1 MQNEKNLTPEEVR
14 SVITSRE
21 RKLTPAQI
29 KSLLTTQLQSM
40 GFTPDTAPD
49 DVYYKACASIVR
61 RILKEKRRHFMADC
75 KAKGRKQTYYLC
87 MEFLLGRSLK
97 NSIYNLNLS
106 SEFSQALKEMGV
118 KMENLFELEP
128 DAGLGNGGLGRLAAC
143 FMDALATCGY
153 PAMGYSILYEFG
165 IFKQKIIDGWQTEL
179 PDEWLPGGEIWLE
192 RIPEHAVD
200 VNFGGRVEEFW
211 DYGYHHVLYKDY
223 TTVKA
228 VPYDIMISGY
238 DGKGVSLLRVWSAQS
253 SAIDMDAFNRGD
265 YTKAFGQDSNAEAI
279 SKVLYPND
287 NHPAGKNLRLRQQY
301 FLVAASI
308 SDIVRRHM
316 ELYGTLENFAE
327 KNAIHI
333 NDTHPALA
341 IPELM
346 RILLDEC
353 GYPWDKAWTIVSNTF
368 AYTNH
373 TVMPEALE
381 TWNEDMFRTLLPRIY
396 QIVVEINNRFC
407 RQLTDQFHLDG
418 YTVSRMAI
426 VNGHSI
432 RMANLSIVGSHS
444 VNGVSTL
451 HSNILKDSL
460 FHDFYKIQPY
470 KFHNVTNGI
479 ASRRWLYQSNPRLNN
494 YIKELIGDGFM
505 HDMTQLQ
512 KLMDYKDDKQV
523 HEQLAKIKLANKQ
536 DFAAYI
542 KEHTGQVIDPN
553 SIFDV
558 QVKRLHEYK
567 RQHLNALHI
576 LALYNE
582 IKHNP
587 NHNIQPTTFIFGA
600 KAAPGYYMAKQI
612 IKFICSLGQMIEN
625 DPQARDILKI
635 VYLEDYRVTL
645 SELLM
650 PASEVSEQISL
661 AGTEA
666 SGTGNMKLML
676 NGAITLGTWDG
687 ANVEIGQAVGPD
699 NIFVFGMRT
708 EEVEQLKQ
716 TGYYPNELYLS
727 NPVLKEAI
735 DMIGSGIGGDSF
747 DQIANSLKNNDPY
760 MVLRDFDSYDQQR
773 KNLMRTY
780 RTDPDRWQ
788 RMSLVNIAQSGYF
801 CADRAIHEYARDI
814 WHLD

>member
-1 MQNEKNLTPEEVR
+1 MNEKQLTSQE
-14 SVITSRE
+14 
-21 RKLTPAQI
+21 I
-29 KSLLTTQLQSM
+29 KSLLTAQIEAIGS
-40 GFTPDTAPD
+40 TPDFASD
-49 DVYYKACASIVR
+49 EIFYKACATLVR
-61 RILKEKRRHFMADC
+61 RMLKEKRRHFMADT
-75 KAKGRKQTYYLC
+75 KSKGRKQVYYLS

-97 NSIYNLNLS
+97 NAIYNLNLAP
-106 SEFSQALKEMGV
+106 EFSQALKEMGV

-179 PDEWLPGGEIWLE
+179 PDNWLPGGEVWLE
-192 RIPEHAVD
+192 CIPEHSVD

-238 DGKGVSLLRVWSAQS
+238 DGKAVSVLRVWRAKQS
-253 SAIDMDAFNRGD
+253 VLDMEAFNRGD
-265 YTKAFGQDSNAEAI
+265 YLNALSQESSAEVI

-287 NHPAGKNLRLRQQY
+287 NHEAGKNLRLRQQY

-316 ELYGTLENFAE
+316 EIYGTLDNFAE

-333 NDTHPALA
+333 NDTHPTLA

-346 RILLDEC
+346 RFLLDEC

-373 TVMPEALE
+373 TVMSEALE
-381 TWNEDMFRTLLPRIY
+381 RWNEDMFRTLLPRIY
-396 QIVVEINNRFC
+396 QIIVEINNRFC
-407 RQLTDQFHLDG
+407 RQLTEQFHLDG

-426 VNGHSI
+426 IHEHQI
-432 RMANLSIVGSHS
+432 RMANLCIAGSHS

-470 KFHNVTNGI
+470 KFKNVTNGI

-505 HDMTQLQ
+505 HDMSQLK
-512 KLMDYKDDKQV
+512 KLLPYQNDKQV
-523 HEQLAKIKLANKQ
+523 LEQLSKIKLANKE
-536 DFAAYI
+536 DFAQYI
-542 KEHTGQVIDPN
+542 KDHTGQIIDPH
-553 SIFDV
+553 SVFDV

-582 IKHNP
+582 IKSNP
-587 NHNIQPTTFIFGA
+587 HADIQPTTFIFGA

-612 IKFICSLGQMIEN
+612 IKFICSLGKMIEN
-625 DPQARDILKI
+625 DPQTRDILKI

-650 PASEVSEQISL
+650 PASEISEQISL

-676 NGAITLGTWDG
+676 NGALTIGTWDG
-687 ANVEIGQAVGPD
+687 ANIEIGQAVGND

-708 EEVEQLKQ
+708 PEVDRLKQ
-716 TGYYPNELYLS
+716 TGYYPQEIYLN
-727 NPVLKEAI
+727 NPVIKQAV
-735 DMIGSGIGGDSF
+735 DMIGDNIAGDRF
-747 DQIANSLKNNDPY
+747 EQISLSLKTADPY
-760 MVLRDFDSYDQQR
+760 MVLRDFDSYDRTR
-773 KNLMRTY
+773 KLALNIY
-780 RTDPDRWQ
+780 RNDPMKWQ
-788 RMSLVNIAQSGYF
+788 KMSLVNIAESGYF
-801 CADRAIHEYARDI
+801 CADRAIQEYAHNI
-814 WHLD
+814 WNLD

>member
-1 MQNEKNLTPEEVR
+1 MFVET
-14 SVITSRE
+14 
-21 RKLTPAQI
+21 KLTTAEI
-29 KSLLTTQLQSM
+29 KKLLTERLEEM
-40 GFTPDTAPD
+40 GFTPKNASDEMF
-49 DVYYKACASIVR
+49 YKACAGVVR
-61 RILKEKRRHFMADC
+61 KILTEKHNHFMAES

-97 NSIYNLNLS
+97 NSIYNLNLAP
-106 SEFSQALKEMGV
+106 EFQEALKEMGV

-153 PAMGYSILYEFG
+153 PAIGYSILYEFG
-165 IFKQKIIDGWQTEL
+165 IFKQKIIDGWQSEL
-179 PDEWLPGGEIWLE
+179 PDNWLPGGEVWLE
-192 RIPEHAVD
+192 RVPEQTVD
-200 VNFGGRVEEFW
+200 VNFGGKVEEFW

-238 DGKGVSLLRVWSAQS
+238 DGKGVSMLRVWSAQS

-265 YTKAFGQDSNAEAI
+265 YVKAFGQDSSAEAI
-279 SKVLYPND
+279 STVLNPND

-301 FLVAASI
+301 FLVSASVA
-308 SDIVRRHM
+308 DIVRRHM
-316 ELYGTLENFAE
+316 DLYGTLENFAE

-353 GYPWDKAWTIVSNTF
+353 GYPWDKAWTIVCNTF

-373 TVMPEALE
+373 TVMSEALE
-381 TWNEDMFRTLLPRIY
+381 CWNEDMFRTLLPRIY

-407 RQLTDQFHLDG
+407 RQLSEHFHLDG

-426 VNGHSI
+426 IHDHSI

-444 VNGVSTL
+444 VNGVSAL
-451 HSNILKDSL
+451 HSEILKNDL

-470 KFHNVTNGI
+470 KFCSVTNGI
-479 ASRRWLYQSNPRLNN
+479 ASRRWLYQSNPRLTNL
-494 YIKELIGDGFM
+494 IKDLIGDGFL
-505 HDMTQLQ
+505 HDME
-512 KLMDYKDDKQV
+512 KLKKLLPYQNDKQV
-523 HEQLAKIKLANKQ
+523 LEQLAKIKLENKK

-542 KEHTGQVIDPN
+542 KEQTGQIIDPN

-576 LALYNE
+576 LSLYNE
-582 IKHNP
+582 LKTNP
-587 NHNIQPTTFIFGA
+587 HANIQPTTFIFGA

-612 IKFICSLGQMIEN
+612 IKFICSLGEMIEN
-625 DPQARDILKI
+625 DPQVRDILKI

-650 PASEVSEQISL
+650 PASEISEQISL

-676 NGAITLGTWDG
+676 NGAVTLGTWDG
-687 ANVEIGQAVGPD
+687 ANVEIGEAVGPD
-699 NIFVFGMRT
+699 NLFVVGMRT
-708 EEVEQLKQ
+708 PEVNQLKSS
-716 TGYYPNELYLS
+716 GYYPNEIYLG
-727 NPVLKEAI
+727 NPVLKQAI
-735 DMIGSGIGGDSF
+735 DQIGSNIAGDAFQPIS
-747 DQIANSLKNNDPY
+747 DSLKNSDPY
-760 MVLRDFDSYDQQR
+760 MVLRDFESYDKVR
-773 KNLMRTY
+773 RLALSTY
-780 RTDPDRWQ
+780 QNDQTRWQ
-788 RMSLVNIAQSGYF
+788 KMSLVNIAQSGYF
-801 CADRAIHEYARDI
+801 CADRAIQEYAHTI
-814 WHLD
+814 WNLD

>member
-1 MQNEKNLTPEEVR
+1 MQTTK
-14 SVITSRE
+14 ITSQ
-21 RKLTPAQI
+21 QI
-29 KSLLTTQLQSM
+29 KSMLLSELESM
-40 GFTPDTAPD
+40 GISLSFASDE
-49 DVYYKACASIVR
+49 VFYKACASIVR
-61 RILKEKRRHFMADC
+61 KILKEKRRHFMAGC
-75 KAKGRKQTYYLC
+75 NAKGQKQTYYLC

-97 NSIYNLNLS
+97 NSVYNLELAD
-106 SEFSQALKEMGV
+106 EFNAALKEYNV

-179 PDEWLPGGEIWLE
+179 PDNWLPGGEVWLE
-192 RIPEHAVD
+192 CVPEHTVD
-200 VNFGGRVEEFW
+200 VNFGGRIEEFW
-211 DYGYHHVLYKDY
+211 DYGYHHVLHKDY

-238 DGKGVSLLRVWSAQS
+238 DGKGVSVLRVWSAKQP
-253 SAIDMDAFNRGD
+253 ALDMEAFNRGD
-265 YTKAFGQDSNAEAI
+265 YLHALGQNSNAEVI
-279 SKVLYPND
+279 SKILYPND

-301 FLVAASI
+301 FLVAASV

-353 GYPWDKAWTIVSNTF
+353 GYPWDQAWTIVSNTF

-373 TVMPEALE
+373 TVMKEALE
-381 TWNEDMFRTLLPRIY
+381 CWNEDMFRTLLPRIY
-396 QIVVEINNRFC
+396 QIIVEINNRFC
-407 RQLTDQFHLDG
+407 RQLTEQFHLDG

-426 VNGHSI
+426 VQEHQI

-444 VNGVSTL
+444 VNGVSSL
-451 HSNILKDSL
+451 HSDILKQTL

-470 KFHNVTNGI
+470 KFQSVTNGI
-479 ASRRWLYQSNPRLNN
+479 ASRRWLYQSNPRLTGL
-494 YIKELIGDGFM
+494 IKELIGDEFM
-505 HDMTQLQ
+505 HDMPQLQ
-512 KLMDYKDDKQV
+512 KLLKYQDDKQV
-523 HEQLAKIKLANKQ
+523 QQKLAAIKLANKQ
-536 DFAAYI
+536 DFAEYI
-542 KEHTGQVIDPN
+542 RQHTGQIIDPN
-553 SIFDV
+553 SLFDV

-576 LALYNE
+576 LSLYNE
-582 IKHNP
+582 IKTNP
-587 NHNIQPTTFIFGA
+587 HADIQPTTFIFGA

-612 IKFICSLGQMIEN
+612 IKFIFCLGKMIEQ
-625 DPQARDILKI
+625 DPQTGDILKI

-650 PASEVSEQISL
+650 PASEISEQISL

-676 NGAITLGTWDG
+676 NGAVTLGTWDG
-687 ANVEIGQAVGPD
+687 ANVEIGESVGKD
-699 NIFVFGMRT
+699 NIFVFGMNT
-708 EEVEQLKQ
+708 DEVNKLKSE
-716 TGYYPNELYLS
+716 GYYPNELYLS
-727 NPVLKEAI
+727 NPVLKQSI
-735 DMIGSGIGGDSF
+735 DMIHNNIAGERF
-747 DQIANSLKNNDPY
+747 EQIADSLKNNDPY
-760 MVLRDFDSYDQQR
+760 MALRDFDSYDKVR
-773 KNLMRTY
+773 KLALSVY
-780 RTDPDRWQ
+780 RHDQSKWQ
-788 RMSLVNIAQSGYF
+788 KMSLNNIAQAGYF
-801 CADRAIHEYARDI
+801 CADRAIQEYAHNI
-814 WHLD
+814 WNLD

>member
-1 MQNEKNLTPEEVR
+1 MKEKQF
-14 SVITSRE
+14 TSQE
-21 RKLTPAQI
+21 I
-29 KSLLTTQLQSM
+29 KSLLTAQIEAM
-40 GFTPDTAPD
+40 GSTPDLASD
-49 DVYYKACASIVR
+49 EIFYKACATLVR
-61 RILKEKRRHFMADC
+61 RILKEKRRHFMADT
-75 KAKGRKQTYYLC
+75 KSKGRKQVYYLS

-97 NSIYNLNLS
+97 NAIYNLNLAPQ
-106 SEFSQALKEMGV
+106 FSQALKEMGV

-179 PDEWLPGGEIWLE
+179 PDNWLPGGEVWFE
-192 RIPEHAVD
+192 CIPEHSVD
-200 VNFGGRVEEFW
+200 INFGGRVEEFW

-238 DGKGVSLLRVWSAQS
+238 DGKAVSVLRVWSAKQS
-253 SAIDMDAFNRGD
+253 VLDMEAFNRGD
-265 YTKAFGQDSNAEAI
+265 YVNALSQESSAEVI

-287 NHPAGKNLRLRQQY
+287 NHEAGKNLRLRQQY

-316 ELYGTLENFAE
+316 EIYGTLDNFAE

-333 NDTHPALA
+333 NDTHPTLA

-346 RILLDEC
+346 RFLLDEC

-373 TVMPEALE
+373 TVMSEALE
-381 TWNEDMFRTLLPRIY
+381 RWNEDMFRTLLPRIY
-396 QIVVEINNRFC
+396 QIIVEINNRFC
-407 RQLTDQFHLDG
+407 RQLTEQFHLDG

-426 VNGHSI
+426 IHEHQI
-432 RMANLSIVGSHS
+432 RMANLCIAGSHS

-470 KFHNVTNGI
+470 KFKNVTNGI

-505 HDMTQLQ
+505 HDMSQLK
-512 KLMDYKDDKQV
+512 KLLPYQNDKQV
-523 HEQLAKIKLANKQ
+523 LEQLSKIKLANKE
-536 DFAAYI
+536 DFAQYI
-542 KEHTGQVIDPN
+542 KDHTGQIIDPH
-553 SIFDV
+553 SVFDV

-582 IKHNP
+582 IKSNP
-587 NHNIQPTTFIFGA
+587 HADIQPTTFIFGA

-612 IKFICSLGQMIEN
+612 IKFICSLGKMIEN
-625 DPQARDILKI
+625 DPQTRDILKI

-650 PASEVSEQISL
+650 PASEISEQISL

-676 NGAITLGTWDG
+676 NGALTIGTWDG
-687 ANVEIGQAVGPD
+687 ANVEIGQAVGND

-708 EEVEQLKQ
+708 PEVDRLKQ
-716 TGYYPNELYLS
+716 TGYYPQEIYLN
-727 NPVLKEAI
+727 NPVIKQAV
-735 DMIGSGIGGDSF
+735 DMIGDNIAGDRF
-747 DQIANSLKNNDPY
+747 EQISLSLKTADPY
-760 MVLRDFDSYDQQR
+760 MVLRDFDSYDRTR
-773 KNLMRTY
+773 KLALNIY
-780 RTDPDRWQ
+780 RNDPMKWQ
-788 RMSLVNIAQSGYF
+788 KMSLVNIAESGYF
-801 CADRAIHEYARDI
+801 CADRAIQEYAHNI
-814 WHLD
+814 WNLD

>member
-1 MQNEKNLTPEEVR
+1 MKEKQF
-14 SVITSRE
+14 TSQE
-21 RKLTPAQI
+21 I
-29 KSLLTTQLQSM
+29 KSLLTAQIEAM
-40 GFTPDTAPD
+40 GSTPDFASD
-49 DVYYKACASIVR
+49 EIFYKACATLVR
-61 RILKEKRRHFMADC
+61 RILKEKRRHFMADT
-75 KAKGRKQTYYLC
+75 KSKGRKQVYYLS

-97 NSIYNLNLS
+97 NAIYNLNLAPQ
-106 SEFSQALKEMGV
+106 FSQALKEMGV

-179 PDEWLPGGEIWLE
+179 PDNWLPGGEVWFE
-192 RIPEHAVD
+192 CIPEHSVD
-200 VNFGGRVEEFW
+200 INFGGRVEEFW

-238 DGKGVSLLRVWSAQS
+238 DGKAVSVLRVWSAKQS
-253 SAIDMDAFNRGD
+253 VLDMEAFNRGD
-265 YTKAFGQDSNAEAI
+265 YVNALSQESSAEVI

-287 NHPAGKNLRLRQQY
+287 NHEAGKNLRLRQQY

-316 ELYGTLENFAE
+316 EIYGTLDNFAE

-333 NDTHPALA
+333 NDTHPTLA

-346 RILLDEC
+346 RFLLDEC

-373 TVMPEALE
+373 TVMSEALE
-381 TWNEDMFRTLLPRIY
+381 RWNEDMFRTLLPRIY
-396 QIVVEINNRFC
+396 QIIVEINNRFC
-407 RQLTDQFHLDG
+407 RQLTEQFHLDG

-426 VNGHSI
+426 IHEHQI
-432 RMANLSIVGSHS
+432 RMANLCIAGSHS

-470 KFHNVTNGI
+470 KFKNVTNGI

-505 HDMTQLQ
+505 HDMSQLK
-512 KLMDYKDDKQV
+512 KLLPYQTDKQV
-523 HEQLAKIKLANKQ
+523 LEQLSKIKLANKE
-536 DFAAYI
+536 DFAQYI
-542 KEHTGQVIDPN
+542 KDHTGQIIDPH
-553 SIFDV
+553 SVFDV

-582 IKHNP
+582 IKSNP
-587 NHNIQPTTFIFGA
+587 HANIQPTTFIFGA

-612 IKFICSLGQMIEN
+612 IKFICSLGKMIEN
-625 DPQARDILKI
+625 DPQTRDILKI

-650 PASEVSEQISL
+650 PASEISEQISL

-676 NGAITLGTWDG
+676 NGALTIGTWDG
-687 ANVEIGQAVGPD
+687 ANVEIGQAVGDD

-708 EEVEQLKQ
+708 PEVDRLKQ
-716 TGYYPNELYLS
+716 TGYYPQEIYLN
-727 NPVLKEAI
+727 NPVIKQAV
-735 DMIGSGIGGDSF
+735 DMIGSNIAGDRF
-747 DQIANSLKNNDPY
+747 EQISLSLKTTDPY
-760 MVLRDFDSYDQQR
+760 MVLRDFDSYDRTR
-773 KNLMRTY
+773 KLALNTY
-780 RTDPDRWQ
+780 RNDPMKWQ
-788 RMSLVNIAQSGYF
+788 KMSLVNIAESGYF
-801 CADRAIHEYARDI
+801 CADRAIQEYAHNV
-814 WHLD
+814 WNLD

>member
-1 MQNEKNLTPEEVR
+1 MCIR
-14 SVITSRE
+14 DS
-21 RKLTPAQI
+21 
-29 KSLLTTQLQSM
+29 
-40 GFTPDTAPD
+40 
-49 DVYYKACASIVR
+49 
-61 RILKEKRRHFMADC
+61 
-75 KAKGRKQTYYLC
+75 
-87 MEFLLGRSLK
+87 
-97 NSIYNLNLS
+97 
-106 SEFSQALKEMGV
+106 
-118 KMENLFELEP
+118 
-128 DAGLGNGGLGRLAAC
+128 
-143 FMDALATCGY
+143 
-153 PAMGYSILYEFG
+153 
-165 IFKQKIIDGWQTEL
+165 
-179 PDEWLPGGEIWLE
+179 
-192 RIPEHAVD
+192 
-200 VNFGGRVEEFW
+200 
-211 DYGYHHVLYKDY
+211 
-223 TTVKA
+223 
-228 VPYDIMISGY
+228 
-238 DGKGVSLLRVWSAQS
+238 
-253 SAIDMDAFNRGD
+253 

-553 SIFDV
+553 SMFDV

>member
-1 MQNEKNLTPEEVR
+1 MEA
-14 SVITSRE
+14 
-21 RKLTPAQI
+21 KLTAAQI
-29 KSLLTTQLQSM
+29 KAQLTAEIESLGM
-40 GFTPDTAPD
+40 TPETAPD
-49 DVYYKACASIVR
+49 EVYYKASASLVR
-61 RILKEKRRHFMADC
+61 RILKEKRRHFMADS

-97 NSIYNLNLS
+97 NSIYNLNIA
-106 SEFSQALKEMGV
+106 SEFSTALKEMGV

-179 PDEWLPGGEIWLE
+179 PDNWLPGGDVWLE
-192 RIPEHAVD
+192 CIPEHTVD
-200 VNFGGRVEEFW
+200 INFGGRVEEFW

-238 DGKGVSLLRVWSAQS
+238 DGKAVSLLRVWSAKQP
-253 SAIDMDAFNRGD
+253 ALDMEAFNRGD
-265 YTKAFGQDSNAEAI
+265 YLNALGQASNAEVI

-316 ELYGTLENFAE
+316 EIYGTLENFAE

-373 TVMPEALE
+373 TVMSEALE
-381 TWNEDMFRTLLPRIY
+381 CWNEDMFRTLLPRIY

-407 RQLTDQFHLDG
+407 KQLAEQFHLDG
-418 YTVSRMAI
+418 YTCSRMAI
-426 VNGHSI
+426 IDNHSI
-432 RMANLSIVGSHS
+432 RMANLSVVGSHS
-444 VNGVSTL
+444 VNGVSSL
-451 HSNILKDSL
+451 HSEILKNDL
-460 FHDFYKIQPY
+460 FNDFYKIQPY
-470 KFHNVTNGI
+470 KFKNVTNGI

-494 YIKELIGDGFM
+494 YIKDLIGDGFM
-505 HDMTQLQ
+505 HDMEQLQ
-512 KLMDYKDDKQV
+512 KLMPYQNDKQV
-523 HEQLAKIKLANKQ
+523 LEQLAKIKLANKQ

-558 QVKRLHEYK
+558 QVKRMHEYK

-582 IKHNP
+582 IKQNP
-587 NHNIQPTTFIFGA
+587 HADIPPVTFIFGA

-612 IKFICSLGQMIEN
+612 IKFICSLGEMIEN
-625 DPQARDILKI
+625 DPQTRDILKI

-650 PASEVSEQISL
+650 PASEISEQISL

-676 NGAITLGTWDG
+676 NGAVTIGTWDG
-687 ANVEIGQAVGPD
+687 ANVEIGQAIGED

-708 EEVEQLKQ
+708 PEVNQLKAS
-716 TGYYPNELYLS
+716 GYYPNELYLS
-727 NPVLKEAI
+727 NPVLKQAI
-735 DMIGSGIGGDSF
+735 DMIGSNIAGDSF
-747 DQIANSLKNNDPY
+747 DQIASSLKNSDPY
-760 MVLRDFDSYDQQR
+760 MVLRDFESYDKTR
-773 KNLMRTY
+773 KLAFDTY
-780 RTDPDRWQ
+780 RNDQMNWQ
-788 RMSLVNIAQSGYF
+788 KMSLVNIAQSGYF
-801 CADRAIHEYARDI
+801 CADRAIHEYARNI
-814 WHLD
+814 WNLD

>member
-1 MQNEKNLTPEEVR
+1 MKEKQF
-14 SVITSRE
+14 TSQE
-21 RKLTPAQI
+21 I
-29 KSLLTTQLQSM
+29 KSLLTAQIEAM
-40 GFTPDTAPD
+40 GSTPDLASD
-49 DVYYKACASIVR
+49 EIFYKACATLVR
-61 RILKEKRRHFMADC
+61 RILKEKRRHFMADT
-75 KAKGRKQTYYLC
+75 KSKGRKQVYYLS

-97 NSIYNLNLS
+97 NAIYNLNLAPQ
-106 SEFSQALKEMGV
+106 FSQALKEMGV

-179 PDEWLPGGEIWLE
+179 PDNWLPGGEVWFE
-192 RIPEHAVD
+192 CIPEHSVD
-200 VNFGGRVEEFW
+200 INFGGRVEEFW

-238 DGKGVSLLRVWSAQS
+238 DGKAVSVLRVWSAKQS
-253 SAIDMDAFNRGD
+253 VLDMEAFNRGD
-265 YTKAFGQDSNAEAI
+265 YVNALSQESCAEVI

-287 NHPAGKNLRLRQQY
+287 NHEAGKNLRLRQQY

-316 ELYGTLENFAE
+316 EIYGTLDNFAE

-333 NDTHPALA
+333 NDTHPTLA

-346 RILLDEC
+346 RFLLDEC

-373 TVMPEALE
+373 TVMSEALE
-381 TWNEDMFRTLLPRIY
+381 RWNEDMFRTLLPRIY
-396 QIVVEINNRFC
+396 QIIVEINNRFC
-407 RQLTDQFHLDG
+407 RQLTEQFHLDG

-426 VNGHSI
+426 IHEHQI
-432 RMANLSIVGSHS
+432 RMANLCIAGSHS

-470 KFHNVTNGI
+470 KFKNVTNGI

-505 HDMTQLQ
+505 HDMSQLK
-512 KLMDYKDDKQV
+512 KLLPYQTDKQV
-523 HEQLAKIKLANKQ
+523 LEQLSKIKLANKE
-536 DFAAYI
+536 DFAQYI
-542 KEHTGQVIDPN
+542 KDHTGQIIDPH
-553 SIFDV
+553 SVFDV

-582 IKHNP
+582 IKSNP
-587 NHNIQPTTFIFGA
+587 HANIQPTTFIFGA

-612 IKFICSLGQMIEN
+612 IKFICSLGKMIEN
-625 DPQARDILKI
+625 DPQTRDILKI

-650 PASEVSEQISL
+650 PASEISEQISL

-676 NGAITLGTWDG
+676 NGALTIGTWDG
-687 ANVEIGQAVGPD
+687 ANVEIGQAVGDD

-708 EEVEQLKQ
+708 PEVDRLKQ
-716 TGYYPNELYLS
+716 TGYYPQEIYLN
-727 NPVLKEAI
+727 NPVIKQAV
-735 DMIGSGIGGDSF
+735 DMIGSNIAGDRF
-747 DQIANSLKNNDPY
+747 EQISLSLKTADPY
-760 MVLRDFDSYDQQR
+760 MVLRDFDSYDRTR
-773 KNLMRTY
+773 KLALNIY
-780 RTDPDRWQ
+780 RNDPMKWQ
-788 RMSLVNIAQSGYF
+788 KMSLVNIAESGYF
-801 CADRAIHEYARDI
+801 CADRAIQEYAHNI
-814 WHLD
+814 WNLD

>member
-308 SDIVRRHM
+308 SDIVR
-316 ELYGTLENFAE
+316 
-327 KNAIHI
+327 
-333 NDTHPALA
+333 
-341 IPELM
+341 
-346 RILLDEC
+346 ILLDEC

-553 SIFDV
+553 SMFDV

>member
-165 IFKQKIIDGWQTEL
+165 IFKKIIDGWQTEL

-553 SIFDV
+553 SMFDV

>member
-1 MQNEKNLTPEEVR
+1 MEETKLTTEEIKKLLASEIELLSFTPE
-14 SVITSRE
+14 
-21 RKLTPAQI
+21 
-29 KSLLTTQLQSM
+29 
-40 GFTPDTAPD
+40 TAPD
-49 DVYYKACASIVR
+49 NIYYKACASLARKIMR
-61 RILKEKRRHFMADC
+61 EKRRHFISDAR
-75 KAKGRKQTYYLC
+75 AKGRKQVYYLS

-97 NSIYNLNLS
+97 NSIYNLNLVN
-106 SEFSQALKEMGV
+106 EFSTALKEMGV

-143 FMDALATCGY
+143 YMDALSTCAY
-153 PAMGYSILYEFG
+153 PAVGYSILYEFG
-165 IFKQKIIDGWQTEL
+165 IFKQKIVDGWQTEL
-179 PDEWLPGGEIWLE
+179 PDDWLPGGEVWLKCV
-192 RIPEHAVD
+192 PELAVD
-200 VNFGGRVEEFW
+200 VHFGGQIEEFW
-211 DYGYHHVLYKDY
+211 DYSYHHVLHKNY

-238 DGKGVSLLRVWSAQS
+238 DSKAVNVLRVWSAQS

-265 YTKAFGQDSNAEAI
+265 YLHALGQESGAEAI
-279 SKVLYPND
+279 SKILYPND
-287 NHPAGKNLRLRQQY
+287 NHTAGKNLRLRQQY
-301 FLVAASI
+301 FLSAASVA
-308 SDIVRRHM
+308 DIVRRHM
-316 ELYGTLENFAE
+316 DLYGTLENFAE

-333 NDTHPALA
+333 NDTHPTLA

-373 TVMPEALE
+373 TVMSEALE
-381 TWNEDMFRTLLPRIY
+381 CWNEDMFRTLLPRIY
-396 QIVVEINNRFC
+396 QIIVEINNRLC
-407 RQLTDQFHLDG
+407 RQLRDQFHLDG

-426 VNGHSI
+426 IDNHTI
-432 RMANLSIVGSHS
+432 RMANLCITGSHS

-451 HSNILKDSL
+451 HSNILKESL

-470 KFHNVTNGI
+470 KFQNVTNGI

-505 HDMTQLQ
+505 HDMSQLKQ
-512 KLMDYKDDKQV
+512 LLPFQNDKQV
-523 HEQLAKIKLANKQ
+523 HEQLRKIKLANKQ
-536 DFAAYI
+536 DFVAYV

-553 SIFDV
+553 SVFDV

-576 LALYNE
+576 LSLYNE
-582 IKHNP
+582 LKTNP
-587 NHNIQPTTFIFGA
+587 HADIQPTTFVFGA

-612 IKFICSLGQMIEN
+612 IKFICSLGKMLEN
-625 DPQARDILKI
+625 DPQTRDILKI

-650 PASEVSEQISL
+650 PASEISEQISL

-676 NGAITLGTWDG
+676 NGALTIGTWDG
-687 ANVEIGQAVGPD
+687 ANVEIGEAVGPD

-708 EEVEQLKQ
+708 PEVDRLKKD
-716 TGYYPNELYLS
+716 GYYPNEIYLN
-727 NPVLKEAI
+727 NPVIKQAV
-735 DMIGSGIGGDSF
+735 DMIGSNIAGDSF
-747 DQIANSLKNNDPY
+747 TQISNSLKSDDPY
-760 MVLRDFDSYDQQR
+760 MVLRDFDSYDKTR
-773 KNLMRTY
+773 RLALSTY
-780 RTDPDRWQ
+780 QNDQTRWQ
-788 RMSLVNIAQSGYF
+788 QMSLVNIAESGYF
-801 CADRAIHEYARDI
+801 CADRAIREYANNI

>member
-1 MQNEKNLTPEEVR
+1 MKEKQF
-14 SVITSRE
+14 TSQE
-21 RKLTPAQI
+21 I
-29 KSLLTTQLQSM
+29 KSLLTAQIEAM
-40 GFTPDTAPD
+40 GSTPDFASD
-49 DVYYKACASIVR
+49 EIFYKACATLVR
-61 RILKEKRRHFMADC
+61 RILKEKRRHFMADT
-75 KAKGRKQTYYLC
+75 KSKGRKQVYYLS

-97 NSIYNLNLS
+97 NAIYNLNLAPQ
-106 SEFSQALKEMGV
+106 FSQALKEMGV

-179 PDEWLPGGEIWLE
+179 PDNWLPGGEVWFE
-192 RIPEHAVD
+192 CIPEHSVD
-200 VNFGGRVEEFW
+200 INFGGRVEEFW

-238 DGKGVSLLRVWSAQS
+238 DGKAVSVLRVWSAKQS
-253 SAIDMDAFNRGD
+253 VLDMEAFNRGD
-265 YTKAFGQDSNAEAI
+265 YVNALSQESSAEVI

-287 NHPAGKNLRLRQQY
+287 NHEAGKNLRLRQQY

-316 ELYGTLENFAE
+316 EIYGTLDNFAE

-333 NDTHPALA
+333 NDTHPTLA

-346 RILLDEC
+346 RFLLDEC

-373 TVMPEALE
+373 TVMSEALE
-381 TWNEDMFRTLLPRIY
+381 RWNEDMFRTLLPRIY
-396 QIVVEINNRFC
+396 QIIVEINNRFC
-407 RQLTDQFHLDG
+407 RQLTEQFHLDG

-426 VNGHSI
+426 IHEHQI
-432 RMANLSIVGSHS
+432 RMANLCIAGSHS

-470 KFHNVTNGI
+470 KFKNVTNGI

-505 HDMTQLQ
+505 HDMSQLK
-512 KLMDYKDDKQV
+512 KLLPYQTDKQV
-523 HEQLAKIKLANKQ
+523 LEQLSKIKLANKE
-536 DFAAYI
+536 DFAQYI
-542 KEHTGQVIDPN
+542 KDHTGQIIDPH
-553 SIFDV
+553 SVFDV

-582 IKHNP
+582 IKSNP
-587 NHNIQPTTFIFGA
+587 HANIQPTTFIFGA

-612 IKFICSLGQMIEN
+612 IKFICSLGKMIEN
-625 DPQARDILKI
+625 DPQTRDILKI

-650 PASEVSEQISL
+650 PASEISEQISL

-676 NGAITLGTWDG
+676 NGALTIGTWDG
-687 ANVEIGQAVGPD
+687 ANVEIGQAVGDD

-708 EEVEQLKQ
+708 PEVDRLKQ
-716 TGYYPNELYLS
+716 TGYYPQEIYLN
-727 NPVLKEAI
+727 NPVIKQAV
-735 DMIGSGIGGDSF
+735 DMIGNNIAGDRF
-747 DQIANSLKNNDPY
+747 EQISLSLKTTDPY
-760 MVLRDFDSYDQQR
+760 MVLRDFDSYDRTR
-773 KNLMRTY
+773 KLALNTY
-780 RTDPDRWQ
+780 RNDPMKWQ
-788 RMSLVNIAQSGYF
+788 KMSLVNIAESGYF
-801 CADRAIHEYARDI
+801 CADRAIQEYAHNV
-814 WHLD
+814 WNLD

>member
-1 MQNEKNLTPEEVR
+1 MKEKQF
-14 SVITSRE
+14 TSQE
-21 RKLTPAQI
+21 I
-29 KSLLTTQLQSM
+29 KSLLTAQIEAM
-40 GFTPDTAPD
+40 GSTPDLASD
-49 DVYYKACASIVR
+49 EIFYKACATLVR
-61 RILKEKRRHFMADC
+61 RILKEKRRHFMADT
-75 KAKGRKQTYYLC
+75 KSKGRKQVYYLS

-97 NSIYNLNLS
+97 NAIYNLNLAPQ
-106 SEFSQALKEMGV
+106 FSQALKEMGV

-179 PDEWLPGGEIWLE
+179 PDNWLPGGEVWFE
-192 RIPEHAVD
+192 CIPEHSVD
-200 VNFGGRVEEFW
+200 INFGGRVEEFW

-238 DGKGVSLLRVWSAQS
+238 DGKAVSVLRVWSAKQS
-253 SAIDMDAFNRGD
+253 VLDMEAFNRGD
-265 YTKAFGQDSNAEAI
+265 YVNALSQESSAEVI

-287 NHPAGKNLRLRQQY
+287 NHEAGKNLRLRQQY

-316 ELYGTLENFAE
+316 EIYGTLDNFAE

-333 NDTHPALA
+333 NDTHPTLA

-346 RILLDEC
+346 RFLLDEC

-373 TVMPEALE
+373 TVMSEALE
-381 TWNEDMFRTLLPRIY
+381 RWNEDMFRTLLPRIY
-396 QIVVEINNRFC
+396 QIIVEINNRFC
-407 RQLTDQFHLDG
+407 RQLTEQFHLDG

-426 VNGHSI
+426 IHEHHI
-432 RMANLSIVGSHS
+432 RMANLCIAGSHS

-470 KFHNVTNGI
+470 KFKNVTNGI

-505 HDMTQLQ
+505 HDMSQLK
-512 KLMDYKDDKQV
+512 KLLPYQTDKQV
-523 HEQLAKIKLANKQ
+523 LEQLSKIKLANKE
-536 DFAAYI
+536 DFAQYI
-542 KEHTGQVIDPN
+542 KDHTGQIIDPH
-553 SIFDV
+553 SVFDV

-582 IKHNP
+582 IKSNP
-587 NHNIQPTTFIFGA
+587 HANIQPTTFIFGA

-612 IKFICSLGQMIEN
+612 IKFICSLGKMIEN
-625 DPQARDILKI
+625 DPQTRDILKI

-650 PASEVSEQISL
+650 PASEISEQISL

-676 NGAITLGTWDG
+676 NGALTIGTWDG
-687 ANVEIGQAVGPD
+687 ANVEIGQAVGDD

-708 EEVEQLKQ
+708 PEVDRLKQ
-716 TGYYPNELYLS
+716 TGYYPQEIYLN
-727 NPVLKEAI
+727 NPVIKQAV
-735 DMIGSGIGGDSF
+735 DMIGNNIAGDRF
-747 DQIANSLKNNDPY
+747 EQISLSLKTTDPY
-760 MVLRDFDSYDQQR
+760 MVLRDFDSYDRTR
-773 KNLMRTY
+773 KLALNTY
-780 RTDPDRWQ
+780 RNDPMKWQ
-788 RMSLVNIAQSGYF
+788 KMSLVNIAESGYF
-801 CADRAIHEYARDI
+801 CADRAIQEYAHNV
-814 WHLD
+814 WNLD

>member
-1 MQNEKNLTPEEVR
+1 M
-14 SVITSRE
+14 
-21 RKLTPAQI
+21 
-29 KSLLTTQLQSM
+29 
-40 GFTPDTAPD
+40 
-49 DVYYKACASIVR
+49 YK
-61 RILKEKRRHFMADC
+61 
-75 KAKGRKQTYYLC
+75 
-87 MEFLLGRSLK
+87 
-97 NSIYNLNLS
+97 
-106 SEFSQALKEMGV
+106 
-118 KMENLFELEP
+118 
-128 DAGLGNGGLGRLAAC
+128 
-143 FMDALATCGY
+143 
-153 PAMGYSILYEFG
+153 
-165 IFKQKIIDGWQTEL
+165 
-179 PDEWLPGGEIWLE
+179 
-192 RIPEHAVD
+192 
-200 VNFGGRVEEFW
+200 
-211 DYGYHHVLYKDY
+211 
-223 TTVKA
+223 
-228 VPYDIMISGY
+228 
-238 DGKGVSLLRVWSAQS
+238 
-253 SAIDMDAFNRGD
+253 
-265 YTKAFGQDSNAEAI
+265 
-279 SKVLYPND
+279 
-287 NHPAGKNLRLRQQY
+287 RQ
-301 FLVAASI
+301 
-308 SDIVRRHM
+308 
-316 ELYGTLENFAE
+316 LENFAE

-353 GYPWDKAWTIVSNTF
+353 GHPWDKAWTIVSNTF

-553 SIFDV
+553 SMFDV